1 MKKEYLEPFIEVQ
14 KFSFEEILAETLTE
28 SGVPIEGEVATEG
41 DQEVEL

>member
-28 SGVPIEGEVATEG
+28 SGVPVEGAAGSEGGDEV
-41 DQEVEL
+41 DL